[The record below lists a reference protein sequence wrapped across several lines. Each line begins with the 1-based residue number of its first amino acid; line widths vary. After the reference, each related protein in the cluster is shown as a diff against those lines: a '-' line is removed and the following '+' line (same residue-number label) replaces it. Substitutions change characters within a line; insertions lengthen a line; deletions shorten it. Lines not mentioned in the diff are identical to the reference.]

1 MSQIESLN
9 IQYIPDFDL
18 NSSYEDIDEFQK
30 ELSTEE
36 EDILQE
42 ILTLEKNAK
51 VSTNFM
57 SDLLE
62 AVKKGSLDYIDSMT
76 DTTDSISS
84 LKRSDS
90 VRQWDDT
97 EIEPINTSAHK
108 SEADSFKPRTMNEAN
123 QSALRNSSP
132 NATKGMSE
140 SGKKLFAKYEEAYNQ
155 RTKSLNQLSK
165 DGNTINRSDVKTN
178 LDTLSGLR
186 GYRIGPVVAM
196 PTAEQ
201 AKEGYNQYLSENGGT
216 GKTPSSWLY
225 EQNMKQFD
233 SELAKQLGFSSAS
246 EAKQWRQQNKLTVHE
261 GPDGMFMV
269 PSDVHSAA
277 RHDGYRSMMSKYI
290 KGEISEEEMKSY
302 VRAEKVAYAKHEVKE
317 RGTRMIKGIGLSA
330 IKDVMKCTIVVM
342 TKETINEFKQESEE
356 KFVER
361 MMRVIKQ
368 SWQHIKNKC
377 KEIISNLWKN
387 IKGSILS
394 ELLTALNDFFF
405 KTFKNIFKVIRQ
417 MWSSIKNAIKIIC
430 SDRYTA
436 SEKVFEVAKVLTA
449 GLVGVIGFSLNEL
462 IEKGL
467 MSLGIPFASFIA
479 ECLSGLFSGIMS
491 AVVLMLFD
499 NVKKHFKAKSDEIR
513 YLQMRSHRLCIEI
526 GQVTLDSLKFYK
538 KLDEHIGLALSSVTT
553 NRLDGSIKTCEDLQI
568 PSSDICRSA
577 KDVDEIINMFKKLVE

>member
-76 DTTDSISS
+76 DTNDSISS

-97 EIEPINTSAHK
+97 EIEPINTSADK
-108 SEADSFKPRTMNEAN
+108 SEADAFKPRTMKEAN
-123 QSALRNSSP
+123 QSALRNSSTD
-132 NATKGMSE
+132 ATKGMSE

-201 AKEGYNQYLSENGGT
+201 AKEGYNQYLSGNGGT

-225 EQNMKQFD
+225 DQNMKQFD
-233 SELAKQLGFSSAS
+233 TELAKQLGFSSAS
-246 EAKQWRQQNKLTVHE
+246 KAKKWRQQNKLTVHE

-277 RHDGYRSMMSKYI
+277 SHDGYRSMMSNYM
-290 KGEISEEEMKSY
+290 KGKISEKEMKSY
-302 VRAEKVAYAKHEVKE
+302 VLKEKVAYAKHEVKE
-317 RGTRMIKGIGLSA
+317 RGTRMVKGIGLSV

-342 TKETINEFKQESEE
+342 TKETINEFKQKSEE

-368 SWQHIKNKC
+368 SWQHVKNKF

-387 IKGSILS
+387 IEGSILS

-430 SDRYTA
+430 NDRYTA
-436 SEKVFEVAKVLTA
+436 SEKVFEVAKVMTA

-462 IEKGL
+462 IEKIEVHQSEKIDGKTVQRL
-467 MSLGIPFASFIA
+467 TIL
-479 ECLSGLFSGIMS
+479 
-491 AVVLMLFD
+491 VLVL
-499 NVKKHFKAKSDEIR
+499 
-513 YLQMRSHRLCIEI
+513 
-526 GQVTLDSLKFYK
+526 
-538 KLDEHIGLALSSVTT
+538 
-553 NRLDGSIKTCEDLQI
+553 
-568 PSSDICRSA
+568 
-577 KDVDEIINMFKKLVE
+577 

>member
-9 IQYIPDFDL
+9 ILYIPDFDL

-76 DTTDSISS
+76 DTTDTISS
-84 LKRSDS
+84 LKRSNS

-97 EIEPINTSAHK
+97 EIEPINTSADK
-108 SEADSFKPRTMNEAN
+108 SEADAFKPRTMEEAN
-123 QSALRNSSP
+123 QSALRNSSES
-132 NATKGMSE
+132 TKGMSE
-140 SGKKLFAKYEEAYNQ
+140 SGRKLFAKYEEAYNQ

-165 DGNTINRSDVKTN
+165 DDNTIHRSDVKTN

-186 GYRIGPVVAM
+186 GYKIGPVVPM
-196 PTAEQ
+196 PTIEQ
-201 AKEGYNQYLSENGGT
+201 AKEDYNKYLSEHSGT
-216 GKTPSSWLY
+216 GKTKTPSVWLY
-225 EQNMKQFD
+225 DQNMRQFD
-233 SELAKQLGFSSAS
+233 TELVKQLGFSSVNK
-246 EAKQWRQQNKLTVHE
+246 AKEWRKQNKLTVHE

-277 RHDGYRSMMSKYI
+277 RHNGYRTMMSKCM

-317 RGTRMIKGIGLSA
+317 RGTRMIKGIGLTA

-342 TKETINEFKQESEE
+342 TKETINEFKQKSED

-361 MMRVIKQ
+361 MMRVIRQ

-377 KEIISNLWKN
+377 KEIINTLWKN

-417 MWSSIKNAIKIIC
+417 MWSSIKNAVKIIC
-430 SDRYTA
+430 GDRYTA

-449 GLVGVIGFSLNEL
+449 GMVAVIGFSLNEL

-499 NVKKHFKAKSDEIR
+499 NVKKYFKTKSDEIR
-513 YLQMRSHRLCIEI
+513 LLQLRSHRLCIEI

-538 KLDEHIGLALSSVTT
+538 KLDEHIGLALSPATT
-553 NRLDGSIKTCEDLQI
+553 TRLDGSEDLQI
-568 PSSDICRSA
+568 PSSDICRST
-577 KDVDEIINMFKKLVE
+577 KDVDAILNMFKK

>member
-84 LKRSDS
+84 SKRSDS

-97 EIEPINTSAHK
+97 EIEPINTSADK
-108 SEADSFKPRTMNEAN
+108 SEADAFKPRTMEEAN
-123 QSALRNSSP
+123 QSALRNSSTD
-132 NATKGMSE
+132 ATKGMSE

-155 RTKSLNQLSK
+155 RTKSLNHLSK

-201 AKEGYNQYLSENGGT
+201 AKEGYNQYLTENGGT

-225 EQNMKQFD
+225 DQNMKQFD
-233 SELAKQLGFSSAS
+233 TELAKQLGFSSAS
-246 EAKQWRQQNKLTVHE
+246 EAKKWRQQNKLTVHE

-277 RHDGYRSMMSKYI
+277 RHDGYRSMMSKYM

-342 TKETINEFKQESEE
+342 TKETINEFKQKSEE

-368 SWQHIKNKC
+368 SWQHVKNKC

-436 SEKVFEVAKVLTA
+436 SEKVFEVAKVMAA

-499 NVKKHFKAKSDEIR
+499 NVKKYFKAKSDEIR
-513 YLQMRSHRLCIEI
+513 LLQLRSHRLCVEI

-538 KLDEHIGLALSSVTT
+538 KLDEHIGLALSPVTT
-553 NRLDGSIKTCEDLQI
+553 TRLDGSIKTCEDLQI
-568 PSSDICRSA
+568 PSSDICRST
-577 KDVDEIINMFKKLVE
+577 KDVDAIINMFQK

>member
-9 IQYIPDFDL
+9 ILYIPDFDL

-51 VSTNFM
+51 VSSNFM

-97 EIEPINTSAHK
+97 EIEPINTSADK
-108 SEADSFKPRTMNEAN
+108 SEADAFKPRTMEEAN

-132 NATKGMSE
+132 ESTKGMSE
-140 SGKKLFAKYEEAYNQ
+140 SGRKLFAKYEEAYNQ
-155 RTKSLNQLSK
+155 RTKSLYQLSK
-165 DGNTINRSDVKTN
+165 DGNKIKRNDVKTN
-178 LDTLSGLR
+178 LDTLAGLR
-186 GYRIGPVVAM
+186 GYKIGPVVPM
-196 PTAEQ
+196 PTTEQ
-201 AKEGYNQYLSENGGT
+201 AKEDYNKYLSEHSGT
-216 GKTPSSWLY
+216 GKTKTPSSWLY
-225 EQNMKQFD
+225 DQNMRQFD
-233 SELAKQLGFSSAS
+233 TELAKQLGFSSVNKAR
-246 EAKQWRQQNKLTVHE
+246 EWRKQNKLTVHE

-277 RHDGYRSMMSKYI
+277 RHNGYRTMMSKCM

-317 RGTRMIKGIGLSA
+317 RGTRMIKGIGLTA

-342 TKETINEFKQESEE
+342 AKETINEFKQKSEE

-361 MMRVIKQ
+361 MMRVIRQ
-368 SWQHIKNKC
+368 SWHHIKNKC

-405 KTFKNIFKVIRQ
+405 RTFKNIFKVIRQ
-417 MWSSIKNAIKIIC
+417 MWSSIKNAVKIIC

-449 GLVGVIGFSLNEL
+449 GMVAVIGFSLNEL

-499 NVKKHFKAKSDEIR
+499 NVKKYFKTKSDEIR
-513 YLQMRSHRLCIEI
+513 LLQLRSHRLCIEI

-538 KLDEHIGLALSSVTT
+538 KLDEHIGLALSPATT
-553 NRLDGSIKTCEDLQI
+553 TRLDGSVKTCEDLQI
-568 PSSDICRSA
+568 PSSDICRST
-577 KDVDEIINMFKKLVE
+577 KDVDAILNMFKK

>member
-18 NSSYEDIDEFQK
+18 NSSDEDIDEFQK

-90 VRQWDDT
+90 VRQWDET
-97 EIEPINTSAHK
+97 EIEPINTSADK
-108 SEADSFKPRTMNEAN
+108 SEADAFKPRTMKEAN
-123 QSALRNSSP
+123 RSALRNSSADA
-132 NATKGMSE
+132 NIRMSE
-140 SGKKLFAKYEEAYNQ
+140 YGKKLFAKYEEAYNQ

-165 DGNTINRSDVKTN
+165 DGNSINRSDVKTN

-201 AKEGYNQYLSENGGT
+201 AKEGYNKYLSENGGT

-233 SELAKQLGFSSAS
+233 AEIAKQFGFSSVS
-246 EAKQWRQQNKLTVHE
+246 EAQKWRQQNKLTVHE
-261 GPDGMFMV
+261 GPDGMFMI

-277 RHDGYRSMMSKYI
+277 RHDGYRSMMSKYM
-290 KGEISEEEMKSY
+290 KGEISKEEMKSY

-342 TKETINEFKQESEE
+342 TKETVNEFKQKSDE

-368 SWQHIKNKC
+368 SWQHVKNKC

-405 KTFKNIFKVIRQ
+405 KTFKNVFKVIRQ
-417 MWSSIKNAIKIIC
+417 MWNSIKNAIKIIC

-436 SEKVFEVAKVLTA
+436 SEKVFEVAKVMTA

-467 MSLGIPFASFIA
+467 ISLGIPFASFIA

-491 AVVLMLFD
+491 AVILMLFD
-499 NVKKHFKAKSDEIR
+499 NIKKYFIAKSDKIR
-513 YLQMRSHRLCIEI
+513 LLQMRSHRLCIEI
-526 GQVTLDSLKFYK
+526 SLVTLDSLKFYK
-538 KLDEHIGLALSSVTT
+538 KLDEHIGLALSPVTKT
-553 NRLDGSIKTCEDLQI
+553 RLDGSIKTCEDLQI
-568 PSSDICRSA
+568 SSSDICRST
-577 KDVDEIINMFKKLVE
+577 KDVDAIINMFKK

>member
-108 SEADSFKPRTMNEAN
+108 SEVDSFKPRTMNEAN

-132 NATKGMSE
+132 NATNGMSE

-261 GPDGMFMV
+261 GPNGMFMV

-277 RHDGYRSMMSKYI
+277 RHDGYRSMMSKYM
-290 KGEISEEEMKSY
+290 KGEISEGEMKSY

-513 YLQMRSHRLCIEI
+513 LLQMRSHRLCIEI

-538 KLDEHIGLALSSVTT
+538 KLDEHIGLTLSSVTT

>member
-1 MSQIESLN
+1 MKQIESLN

-97 EIEPINTSAHK
+97 EIEPINTSADK
-108 SEADSFKPRTMNEAN
+108 SEADAFKPRTMEEAN
-123 QSALRNSSP
+123 QSALRNSLTD
-132 NATKGMSE
+132 ATKGMSE

-225 EQNMKQFD
+225 DQNMKQFD
-233 SELAKQLGFSSAS
+233 TELAKQLGFSSAS
-246 EAKQWRQQNKLTVHE
+246 KAKKWRQQNKLTVHE

-277 RHDGYRSMMSKYI
+277 SHDGYRSMMSNYM
-290 KGEISEEEMKSY
+290 KGKISEKEMKSY
-302 VRAEKVAYAKHEVKE
+302 VLKEKVAYAKHEVKE
-317 RGTRMIKGIGLSA
+317 RGTRMVKGIGLSV
-330 IKDVMKCTIVVM
+330 IKDLMKCTIVVM
-342 TKETINEFKQESEE
+342 TKETINEFKQKSEE

-368 SWQHIKNKC
+368 SWQHVKNKF

-387 IKGSILS
+387 IEGSILN

-436 SEKVFEVAKVLTA
+436 SEKVFEVAKIMTA

-499 NVKKHFKAKSDEIR
+499 NVKKYFKAKSDEIR
-513 YLQMRSHRLCIEI
+513 LLQLRSHRLCIEI
-526 GQVTLDSLKFYK
+526 GQVTIDSLKFYK
-538 KLDEHIGLALSSVTT
+538 KLDEHIGLALSPVTT
-553 NRLDGSIKTCEDLQI
+553 TRLDGSIKTCEDLHI
-568 PSSDICRSA
+568 SSSDICRST
-577 KDVDEIINMFKKLVE
+577 KDVDAIINMFKK

>member
-9 IQYIPDFDL
+9 ILYIPDFDL

-76 DTTDSISS
+76 DTTDTISS
-84 LKRSDS
+84 LKRSNS

-97 EIEPINTSAHK
+97 EIEPINTSADK
-108 SEADSFKPRTMNEAN
+108 SEADAFKPRTMEEAN
-123 QSALRNSSP
+123 QSALRNSSES
-132 NATKGMSE
+132 TKGMSE
-140 SGKKLFAKYEEAYNQ
+140 SGRKLFAKYEEAYNQ

-165 DGNTINRSDVKTN
+165 DDNTIHRSDVKTN

-186 GYRIGPVVAM
+186 GYKIGPVVPM
-196 PTAEQ
+196 PTIEQ
-201 AKEGYNQYLSENGGT
+201 AKEDYNKYLSEHSGT
-216 GKTPSSWLY
+216 GKTKTPSVWLY
-225 EQNMKQFD
+225 DQNMRQFD
-233 SELAKQLGFSSAS
+233 TELVKQLGFSSVNK
-246 EAKQWRQQNKLTVHE
+246 AKEWRKQNKLTVHE

-277 RHDGYRSMMSKYI
+277 RHNGYRTMMSKCM

-317 RGTRMIKGIGLSA
+317 RGTRMIKGIGLTA

-342 TKETINEFKQESEE
+342 TKETINEFKQKSED

-361 MMRVIKQ
+361 MMRVIRQ

-377 KEIISNLWKN
+377 KEIINTLWKN

-417 MWSSIKNAIKIIC
+417 MWSSIKNAVKIIC
-430 SDRYTA
+430 GDRYTA

-449 GLVGVIGFSLNEL
+449 GMVAVIGFSLNEL

-499 NVKKHFKAKSDEIR
+499 NVKKYFKTKSDEIR
-513 YLQMRSHRLCIEI
+513 LLQLRSHRLCIEI

-538 KLDEHIGLALSSVTT
+538 KLDEHIGLALSPATT
-553 NRLDGSIKTCEDLQI
+553 TRLDGSIKTCEDLQI
-568 PSSDICRSA
+568 PSSDICRST
-577 KDVDEIINMFKKLVE
+577 KDVDAILNMFKK

>member
-18 NSSYEDIDEFQK
+18 NSSDEDIDEFQK

-90 VRQWDDT
+90 VRQWDET
-97 EIEPINTSAHK
+97 EIEPINTSADK
-108 SEADSFKPRTMNEAN
+108 SEADAFKPRTMKEAN
-123 QSALRNSSP
+123 RSALRNSSADA
-132 NATKGMSE
+132 NIRMSE
-140 SGKKLFAKYEEAYNQ
+140 YGKKLFAKYEEAYNQ

-165 DGNTINRSDVKTN
+165 DGNSINRSDVKTN

-201 AKEGYNQYLSENGGT
+201 AKEGYNKYLSENGGT

-233 SELAKQLGFSSAS
+233 AEIAKQFGFSSVS
-246 EAKQWRQQNKLTVHE
+246 EAQKWRQQNKLTVHE
-261 GPDGMFMV
+261 GPDGMFMI
-269 PSDVHSAA
+269 PSDVHSVA
-277 RHDGYRSMMSKYI
+277 RHDGYRSMMSKYM
-290 KGEISEEEMKSY
+290 KGEISKEEMKSY

-342 TKETINEFKQESEE
+342 TKETVNEFKQKSDE

-368 SWQHIKNKC
+368 SWQHVKNKC

-405 KTFKNIFKVIRQ
+405 KTFKNVFKVIRQ
-417 MWSSIKNAIKIIC
+417 MWNSIKNAIKIIC

-436 SEKVFEVAKVLTA
+436 SEKVFEVAKVMTA

-467 MSLGIPFASFIA
+467 ISLGIPFASFIA

-491 AVVLMLFD
+491 AVILMLFD
-499 NVKKHFKAKSDEIR
+499 NIKKYFIAKSDKIR
-513 YLQMRSHRLCIEI
+513 LLQMRSHRLCIEI
-526 GQVTLDSLKFYK
+526 SLVTLDSLKFYK
-538 KLDEHIGLALSSVTT
+538 KLDEHIGLALSPVTKT
-553 NRLDGSIKTCEDLQI
+553 RLDGSIKTCEDLQI
-568 PSSDICRSA
+568 SSSDICRST
-577 KDVDEIINMFKKLVE
+577 KDVDAIINMFKK

>member
-97 EIEPINTSAHK
+97 EIEPINTSADK
-108 SEADSFKPRTMNEAN
+108 SEADAFKPRTMEEAN
-123 QSALRNSSP
+123 QSALRNSLTD
-132 NATKGMSE
+132 ATKGMSE

-225 EQNMKQFD
+225 DQNMKQFD
-233 SELAKQLGFSSAS
+233 TELAKQLGFSSAS
-246 EAKQWRQQNKLTVHE
+246 KAKKWRQQNKLTVHE

-277 RHDGYRSMMSKYI
+277 SHDGYRSMMSNYM
-290 KGEISEEEMKSY
+290 KGKISEKEMKSY
-302 VRAEKVAYAKHEVKE
+302 VLKEKVAYAKHEVKE
-317 RGTRMIKGIGLSA
+317 RGTRMVKGIGLSV
-330 IKDVMKCTIVVM
+330 IKDLMKCTIVVM
-342 TKETINEFKQESEE
+342 TKETINEFKQKSEE

-368 SWQHIKNKC
+368 SWQHVKNKF

-387 IKGSILS
+387 IEGSILN

-436 SEKVFEVAKVLTA
+436 SEKVFEVAKIMTA

-499 NVKKHFKAKSDEIR
+499 NVKQYFKAKSDEIR
-513 YLQMRSHRLCIEI
+513 MLQLRSHRLCIEI

-538 KLDEHIGLALSSVTT
+538 KLDEHIGLALSPVTT
-553 NRLDGSIKTCEDLQI
+553 TRLDGSIKTCEDLHI
-568 PSSDICRSA
+568 SSSDICRST
-577 KDVDEIINMFKKLVE
+577 KDVDAIINMFKK